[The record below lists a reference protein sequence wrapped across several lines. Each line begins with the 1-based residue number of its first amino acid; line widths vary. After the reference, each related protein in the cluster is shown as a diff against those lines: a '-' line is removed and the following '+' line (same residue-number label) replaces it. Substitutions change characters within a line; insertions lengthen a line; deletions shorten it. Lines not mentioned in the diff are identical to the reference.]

1 MNNITTSI
9 LLLTAVLAS
18 CSAYA
23 ASPIAI
29 GYGIASETKDITF
42 TVANPSD
49 VARNEMVYIA
59 EAPATPFR
67 LLDARGHEV
76 PYQITHD
83 GKLIFRVSIPA
94 STD

>member
-49 VARNEMVYIA
+49 V
-59 EAPATPFR
+59 
-67 LLDARGHEV
+67 DARGHEV